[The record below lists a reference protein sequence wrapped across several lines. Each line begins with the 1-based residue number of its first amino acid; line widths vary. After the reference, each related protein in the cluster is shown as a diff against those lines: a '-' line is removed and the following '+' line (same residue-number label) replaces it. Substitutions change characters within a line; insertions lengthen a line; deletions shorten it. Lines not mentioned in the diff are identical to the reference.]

1 MKTLMLLLLAHPSA
15 HPNPKEVPMKAHV
28 KALAFLLAVVV
39 LAVPFA
45 ASAQLAP
52 QAPAAGKV
60 IPKTQPVVDNPLI
73 QTFNIVPAVVV
84 QGDPVTV
91 NWHAIRGP
99 GGSPITSA
107 ILTVDGVTWAG
118 STAELYHGPPRP
130 FTWVGEKTF
139 VLTVRNAAGKTA
151 TQSKTVRGV
160 SVAEAVNKINV
171 VNMEANPLRFSVGQ
185 QIDFKVMITNTN
197 PGLTLS
203 PVNVFVTQGTRV
215 VGNRTHLSVG
225 PGNHVITLQDSGFT
239 AAGGMY
245 VVDLEYKGQHKTRR
259 FVTKSVPMYTLDPTP
274 NP

>member
-1 MKTLMLLLLAHPSA
+1 MK
-15 HPNPKEVPMKAHV
+15 VHV
-28 KALAFLLAVVV
+28 KALALLLAVVI
-39 LAVPFA
+39 LAVPHA
-45 ASAQLAP
+45 VVSAQPAP

-60 IPKTQPVVDNPLI
+60 IPKTPPVVDEPLI
-73 QTFNIVPAVVV
+73 QIFNIVPAVVV
-84 QGDPVTV
+84 QGDPITV

-99 GGSPITSA
+99 GGSPVTAA
-107 ILTVDGVTWAG
+107 ILTVDGATFAS
-118 STAELYHGPPRP
+118 STAELFHGPPRP

-151 TQSKTVRGV
+151 TRSLKIRGV

-171 VNMEANPLRFSVGQ
+171 VNMEASPQRFSVGQ
-185 QIDFKVMITNTN
+185 PIDFKVMISNTN
-197 PGLTLS
+197 PGLTLQ
-203 PVNVFVTQGTRV
+203 PVNIFVSQGTRV

-259 FVTKSVPMYTLDPTP
+259 FVTKSIPMYTLDPTP